1 MELGRGEEFIDVRVP
16 NRELTELEFKE
27 YNIRSNVS
35 IGDWDIDILN
45 DVLDIDLLS
54 FGLNVEDI
62 PIPILNCQWNF
73 KTRKSQSLIQNRQRS
88 QSVFWVMFTNALFAK
103 ETRTSCYLR

>member
-1 MELGRGEEFIDVRVP
+1 LKIHLAEIPAINTNDVIIAGHQRVVVLMELGRGEEFIDVVP

-45 DVLDIDLLS
+45 DVFMILICCLL
-54 FGLNVEDI
+54 G
-62 PIPILNCQWNF
+62 
-73 KTRKSQSLIQNRQRS
+73 
-88 QSVFWVMFTNALFAK
+88 
-103 ETRTSCYLR
+103 